1 MQLCSFTEIFIS
13 TMGKQNLGTNS
24 KTGFEAPE
32 SPTVPYAP
40 GTRRGRPPK
49 QFHESGV
56 DMGEAPGHPEAKPL
70 PIVHPDTPEFL
81 GDSAPLMDVADE
93 NTIFKYLPESWQKTV
108 QEMENSL
115 WVMSF
120 PEILRAAHP
129 NSIDLQLRTRIW
141 VAYEEAAKNKANF
154 IEWKKVYTGI
164 CSFHYFYEYS
174 RRPVKLRFLLEPLK
188 EYKESVKQLL
198 EIGMARLQEIITMPL
213 TNKNGAMD
221 PNLIEKVIKCIV
233 LVDHRIHGGYTQR
246 AELKAQQL
254 SAHLDLN
261 KVKSME
267 EIDAALE
274 EMEKKSKQTPGT
286 TIVIEQKKPMKNIL
300 DSISSTSSD
309 SHRDLEEI
317 EGRGSRGGK

>member
-1 MQLCSFTEIFIS
+1 
-13 TMGKQNLGTNS
+13 MGKQGKDNLQPGKFS
-24 KTGFEAPE
+24 AIEATE
-32 SPTVPYAP
+32 VPYAP
-40 GTRRGRPPK
+40 KAKRGRPPK
-49 QFHESGV
+49 DIGPDHLIL
-56 DMGEAPGHPEAKPL
+56 GEKPGYEGARAL
-70 PIVHPDTPEFL
+70 PIVHPDSKEFL
-81 GDSAPLMDVADE
+81 GESSVLMDMEDE
-93 NTIFKYLPESWQKTV
+93 TTILKYLPPAWQEAV
-108 QEMENSL
+108 QMMDNEIWAMP
-115 WVMSF
+115 F
-120 PEILRAAHP
+120 PQVLRGANP
-129 NSIDLQLRTRIW
+129 NSVELQLRTRIW
-141 VAYEEAAKNKANF
+141 VAFDKAKAESAKY
-154 IEWKKVYTGI
+154 IDWKKVYSGV
-164 CSFHYFYEYS
+164 CSAQHFYNYA
-174 RRPVKLRFLLEPLK
+174 RRPLKIRFLLEPLK

-198 EIGMARLQEIITMPL
+198 ELGMARLQEIITMPL

-300 DSISSTSSD
+300 DSIASTSSD

-317 EGRGSRGGK
+317 EGRGSRGRK